1 MARLALILQTLAR
14 LTLTRMTRTRAQL
27 TLARLTLTRQTLIRL
42 TLTRLT
48 LARLTLSGLALARL
62 TLAWLAR
69 MTRILTL
76 TRLTLVRLTLALMT
90 RILTLARLTL
100 ARLTVTRLTLAWVT
114 LARMTRI
121 LTLARLTLVRLTL
134 ARQTLT
140 RLILPRLT
148 RARFIINPLTFYW
161 LTSSLTAKTVL
172 QTQPVAQNAEAAS
185 FSAASFFRTS
195 ATTAIFVN
203 IDCAT
208 AAYFAAGTHH
218 GCSVPPVD
226 VIYNILIASAATAD
240 HGASTITTTASI
252 AAVNNA
258 SAAGPE
264 FDVATDSR
272 AFAVIVCFAV
282 AASIAIVAASAHT
295 DVISTI
301 IAGTASAPI
310 NDGDRAISAAQITL
324 KAKASTIFPR
334 PEEEQS
340 TAALIPLNC
349 NYAVELTEHVRR
361 QFQAIPSTS
370 ATLTADGS
378 VTAVLNFKV
387 IQVTFITVAVVGA
400 YNLGCSAADNPCSAI
415 AVHYACTAFEN
426 T

>member
-1 MARLALILQTLAR
+1 VARLALTLQTLAR
-14 LTLTRMTRTRAQL
+14 LTLPRMTRTRAQL

-76 TRLTLVRLTLALMT
+76 
-90 RILTLARLTL
+90 
-100 ARLTVTRLTLAWVT
+100 
-114 LARMTRI
+114 
-121 LTLARLTLVRLTL
+121 ARLTLVRLTL
-134 ARQTLT
+134 ARMT
-140 RLILPRLT
+140 RI
-148 RARFIINPLTFYW
+148 F
-161 LTSSLTAKTVL
+161 V
-172 QTQPVAQNAEAAS
+172 
-185 FSAASFFRTS
+185 
-195 ATTAIFVN
+195 ATT
-203 IDCAT
+203 
-208 AAYFAAGTHH
+208 
-218 GCSVPPVD
+218 
-226 VIYNILIASAATAD
+226 
-240 HGASTITTTASI
+240 GASTITTTASI

-264 FDVATDSR
+264 FGVATDSR

-310 NDGDRAISAAQITL
+310 NNGDRAISAAQITL

>member
-1 MARLALILQTLAR
+1 MAIHDATVY
-14 LTLTRMTRTRAQL
+14 T
-27 TLARLTLTRQTLIRL
+27 
-42 TLTRLT
+42 
-48 LARLTLSGLALARL
+48 
-62 TLAWLAR
+62 AW
-69 MTRILTL
+69 M
-76 TRLTLVRLTLALMT
+76 VD
-90 RILTLARLTL
+90 
-100 ARLTVTRLTLAWVT
+100 VFV
-114 LARMTRI
+114 
-121 LTLARLTLVRLTL
+121 
-134 ARQTLT
+134 
-140 RLILPRLT
+140 
-148 RARFIINPLTFYW
+148 
-161 LTSSLTAKTVL
+161 
-172 QTQPVAQNAEAAS
+172 
-185 FSAASFFRTS
+185 
-195 ATTAIFVN
+195 ATT
-203 IDCAT
+203 
-208 AAYFAAGTHH
+208 
-218 GCSVPPVD
+218 
-226 VIYNILIASAATAD
+226 
-240 HGASTITTTASI
+240 GASTITTTASI

-310 NDGDRAISAAQITL
+310 NNGDRAISAAQITL
-324 KAKASTIFPR
+324 KAQASTVFSR

-340 TAALIPLNC
+340 TATLIPLNC
-349 NYAVELTEHVRR
+349 IYAVELTEHVRR
-361 QFQAIPSTS
+361 QQAIPSTS
-370 ATLTADGS
+370 ATLTSDGG